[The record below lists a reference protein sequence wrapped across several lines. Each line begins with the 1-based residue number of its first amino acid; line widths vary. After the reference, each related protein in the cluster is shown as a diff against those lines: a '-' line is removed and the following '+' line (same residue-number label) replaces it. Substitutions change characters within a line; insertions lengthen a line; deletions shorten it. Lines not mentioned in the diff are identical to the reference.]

1 MKNFMKKLKGKMS
14 IVTMFNALAL
24 VMAIDSVNAACMWIM
39 YQPEVPE
46 EMDAYRK

>member
-14 IVTMFNALAL
+14 IVTMVNALAL
-24 VMAIDSVNAACMWIM
+24 VMAIDSVNAACIWIM
-39 YQPEVPE
+39 HQPDVPE